1 MSFAFC
7 SLFLLSISLWGAR
20 KSELASEKLV
30 DQNCLRERFPANC
43 NSSQNG
49 LHRFNPRGPI
59 TRTATVFQTVAY
71 PTGRMRVC
79 SCRASLEP
87 WSQCGADTFVRSVVA
102 AEAEAV

>member
-49 LHRFNPRGPI
+49 LHRFNRRGPI
-59 TRTATVFQTVAY
+59 TRSDSVSNCGLPHWAY
-71 PTGRMRVC
+71 AR
-79 SCRASLEP
+79 P
-87 WSQCGADTFVRSVVA
+87 WSQCGAETFVRSFVA
-102 AEAEAV
+102 SEAEAVT